1 MENLE
6 VLKAKAKA
14 FDELIAIFDKD
25 NGITPCNYNG
35 ALRCAKANKEE
46 WSASYNIIKVMEAK
60 QVMFQDIYKLVLN
73 CYKNL
78 K

>member
-35 ALRCAKANKEE
+35 ALRCAKANNQE

>member
-25 NGITPCNYNG
+25 NGKTPCNYNG
-35 ALRCAKANKEE
+35 ALRCAQANKQE
-46 WSASYNIIKVMEAK
+46 WKASYSIIKVMEQK
-60 QVMFQDIYKLVLN
+60 QIMFINIYEVVRN
-73 CYKNL
+73 YYKNL